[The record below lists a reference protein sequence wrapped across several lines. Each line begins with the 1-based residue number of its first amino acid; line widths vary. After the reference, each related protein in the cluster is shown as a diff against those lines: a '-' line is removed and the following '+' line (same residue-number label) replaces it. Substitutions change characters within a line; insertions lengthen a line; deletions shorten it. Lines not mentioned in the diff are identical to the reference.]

1 MCVNCSIHLIS
12 ILLKKTKTKTKLQE
26 ELEKKRA
33 TYIEQMKNTI
43 AEVHQSA
50 EEKRAGARAKKGE
63 EFVKAEESAAKYKVQ
78 GKTPR
83 KPLFMCF

>member
-1 MCVNCSIHLIS
+1 
-12 ILLKKTKTKTKLQE
+12 
-26 ELEKKRA
+26 
-33 TYIEQMKNTI
+33 MKNTM

-63 EFVKAEESAAKYKVQ
+63 EIVKAEESAAKYKVH
-78 GKTPR
+78 GKAPR